1 MNIKYILF
9 LSIALLSCSN
19 EPAELEEQLPIK
31 QEEATSSLVSSKIIF
46 NEGIGWGYQIFEGSK
61 MIINQ
66 EHIPAV
72 QGMHGFSSK
81 EKAVTA
87 ANYVVN
93 KIENGIFPPT
103 LTPEELDSLGVYSDT
118 LN

>member
-1 MNIKYILF
+1 MRIKYIFF
-9 LSIALLSCSN
+9 LSIALLSCDQ
-19 EPAELEEQLPIK
+19 EQEELIDDAPIK
-31 QEEATSSLVSSKIIF
+31 QEEPTSSLVSYKIIF
-46 NEGIGWGYQIFEGSK
+46 KEGIGWGYQIFEGSK

-81 EKAVTA
+81 EKAVKA
-87 ANYVVN
+87 ASYVVN

-103 LTPEELDSLGVYSDT
+103 LTPKELDSLGVYTDT